1 MIKLDELKLST
12 RLVAILVLPLAGLLW
27 FGVQGSLKLHE
38 VSVAMGEMENLSALA
53 TRISSLV
60 HETQKERG
68 MTAGFLGSKGEKFSS
83 ELKGQRGI
91 VDGKAAELVRFLEG
105 FRQSVLSEGAADLE
119 RGLQK
124 LEQLK
129 DIRTRVDGLDI
140 AAPEAIDHYTTMNA
154 QLLAVVTG
162 ISKMVVAEL
171 APSVSGYANFLLCK
185 ERAGIERAVLSNTF
199 AMDAFGP
206 GMFVKFVKLVAEQ
219 DTYLEIFKAVA
230 PREQVLFYD
239 RTMSDPVV
247 AVVQNMR
254 DIALTSSGNFG
265 VDAGGW
271 FNEQTKKINLLKTVE
286 DELSADLTAASSELR
301 ENADRGFWAYLS
313 ATALVSLAAL
323 VLSLGMGR
331 QIIGQL
337 GGEPAQL
344 AQVAKRIAAGDLTG
358 SLTLKGGNSES
369 LYASMKEM
377 VDNLR
382 DIVGNVQEACAQV
395 TMGSRQLSDTSEQ
408 LSNGST
414 AQAASLEE
422 VSASMEQ
429 MTGNIQQNTDNARTT
444 EQLALKAARD
454 AREGGRAVEETVAA
468 MKEIARK
475 ITIIEEIARQTNLL
489 ALNAAIEAARAGEA
503 GKGFAVVASEVRK
516 LAERSQAAAGEIV
529 ALASRSESIAE
540 MAGQMLAEIVPD
552 IEKTSRLV
560 QDVST
565 ASMEQ
570 TTGAFE
576 VNKAIHQL
584 DSVVQQNAAASEE
597 LAATA
602 VELSAQAEQ
611 LQENVAFFKVA

>member
-27 FGVQGSLKLHE
+27 FGVQGSLKLRD

-68 MTAGFLGSKGEKFSS
+68 MTAGFLGSRGEKFSS

-91 VDGKAAELVRFLEG
+91 VDGKADELVRFLEG
-105 FRQSVLSEGAADLE
+105 FRLSVLSEGAADLE

-124 LEQLK
+124 LEKLK
-129 DIRTRVDGLDI
+129 DIRPRVDGLDI

-254 DIALTSSGNFG
+254 DIALTSPGNFG
-265 VDAGGW
+265 VDAGAW
-271 FNEQTKKINLLKTVE
+271 FNDQTKKINLLKAVE
-286 DELSADLTAASSELR
+286 DKLSADLTAAASELR
-301 ENADRGFWAYLS
+301 KSADRGFWAYLS
-313 ATALVSLAAL
+313 STALVSLAAL

-344 AQVAKRIAAGDLTG
+344 AQVARRIAAGDLTG
-358 SLTLKGGNSES
+358 GLTVKGGNTES

-529 ALASRSESIAE
+529 ELASRSEAIAD
-540 MAGQMLAEIVPD
+540 MAGKMLAEIVPD
-552 IEKTSRLV
+552 IEKTSWLV